1 MFEDQ
6 RKALMT
12 DVWGVEGVGGKGRRE
27 TKELMSDQTE
37 KDLE

>member
-12 DVWGVEGVGGKGRRE
+12 DVWGVEGAGGKGRRE
-27 TKELMSDQTE
+27 AKEIMCDQTE